1 MTFLPQVPCP
11 HVPMSPSQTLNTVVS
26 WWSKAMFTG
35 FSVRHFEAGACVVRP
50 GGPGRPPADVSSP
63 EMGIESRNMMILM
76 VGLCWFMVGLLVGLW
91 LNMIYYEL
99 LWYGMWWS
107 DWLIP
112 SVFFFRIVIQHGS
125 HLSQG
130 EMPVGSRP
138 RCSLSWGALEFP
150 PFSDVKTH
158 GPWDTWRNCY
168 P

>member
-1 MTFLPQVPCP
+1 MPPCP
-11 HVPMSPSQTLNTVVS
+11 HVPKSNPKYGSVLMVKSHVHRFFSETLWS
-26 WWSKAMFTG
+26 RRLRRKAWWSWKTA
-35 FSVRHFEAGACVVRP
+35 RRCQQP
-50 GGPGRPPADVSSP
+50 
-63 EMGIESRNMMILM
+63 RNGDRIQKYDDFDGWFRL
-76 VGLCWFMVGLLVGLW
+76 VYGWFIGWFMAEYDILW
-91 LNMIYYEL
+91 IIMIWDVMVRL
-99 LWYGMWWS
+99 ADS
-107 DWLIP
+107 KC
-112 SVFFFRIVIQHGS
+112 FFFRIVIQHGS